1 MTAAAT
7 RPAEPPEGADPE
19 ELIDVAQKLLEHH
32 DEQELPEEAARS
44 LWRCRDV
51 LLRARG
57 ALERQGARADPYQ
70 LASARYL
77 YGLTL
82 SVGYWQAATGQ
93 AEAYGVDDPHAL
105 RREAT
110 PLLALSRALLP
121 DDDPVH
127 AHASIRLALLLHDRH
142 ESPDE
147 GAEESPDATPPGDA
161 DGEPDA
167 GPDDLDEAL
176 AAFEEG
182 LRLIDEEPH
191 PGFLVTYGCALADRY
206 DRDGD
211 SADLLTAA
219 ALLEELLYAM
229 RPRGEADRADGA
241 DSLHRA
247 DSVGWA
253 ADSVD
258 WSASDSRSAS
268 DNWADSLD
276 PAGSVDWAGSVDRA
290 ESAGEADQLEIETRV
305 RLIRLLQ
312 ASDAPGDDERA
323 AHHLELLAA
332 TAPDDHPSRIFA
344 AGHLVDV
351 YQERGGGRVRPE
363 DRPAR
368 LARLRD
374 LHRLIDPEDADHA
387 RATALLGSALAERVE
402 PAARP
407 EPAEGAVR
415 DGSGSGSGS
424 GSGTGTGTGTGSG
437 TGEADTGPTENHH
450 EAVELLRA
458 ALEGLS
464 AEDPLR
470 ASGHAALGTLLNS
483 LHDYEPARYEVA
495 EAAFHLERAVE
506 LHPDDGP
513 LRSELINHL
522 AHANLA
528 DDRSVRRLEH
538 IDRTIELLN
547 ESMSTPSDTPSFRSQ
562 AHGAYAAALS
572 QRHALSHSSD
582 DLDASIRHLTAAF
595 RQTPPSDV
603 NRVVYLQNLGVG
615 LYQRYLAGG
624 DLQDLHAAHRYLS
637 EVAGAVTGGT
647 TVYTDR
653 RLIGRDRTIL
663 EHGLAQLQ
671 FMLASVARDTPGMA
685 AAVAAMRRV
694 RNSLDPDDP
703 QRLTIDVDFGLSLFV
718 QAYFNGDP
726 RDRLDGLVI
735 MLESVEV
742 LPEEHPDRPRLLL
755 RVAGALMVSSFTPYN
770 AGGIASA
777 DRLLRETLAAVSPDS
792 PEGMRA
798 TVLLAA
804 LLFNRFR
811 YTGVPAH
818 VDESVE
824 IAVEGLERIRQRA
837 PSPVS
842 TFLGYV
848 LADALRARASAGHD
862 TRDGRD
868 GVTRAGP
875 ASASVP
881 APAPDGASAPA
892 PVPDDAR
899 AAREAGIAALREA
912 ASVVLLQA
920 AAEAALQMART
931 ASDRALQIAR
941 WCLAD
946 GDLRGA
952 LEALELGRGQ
962 VLHAATTTSD
972 LPALLREAG
981 RADLAAEWDEGPVVA
996 GVAGVVAD
1004 LGTLLE
1010 GSDSLLGTLAEGM
1023 EPPLPDDLRQRALTA
1038 LARSGAGTALT
1049 TPPTPEEIG
1058 TTLRAA
1064 GADALVY
1071 LLPPGGAELLPA
1083 DAGSGGVAVV
1093 VTRDG
1098 EVGTVALGLLRRRGL
1113 DVLTA
1118 YREAHRERQ
1127 TALEAAAAATSAS
1140 VDGPDG
1146 PDGRTD
1152 AADAADAA
1160 DRARKAAH
1168 ARWSTALAELCD
1180 WAGPVVMAPLLR
1192 SPLIRAAGPEP
1203 HLVLVPFG
1211 ELGGIPWH
1219 AAVLSSGL
1227 RHGGRPVRAVERT
1240 VLSYAASARQL
1251 QVVTRRPRLPLK
1263 ASPVIVGNPDE
1274 SLPGAA
1280 TEARQI
1286 HAAIYREGLL
1296 LGRVRGAK
1304 GPGTPAEVLSALPG
1318 RERAGA
1324 SVLHLACHAWP
1335 SAVSPLDAC
1344 LALAGPHEGRAAPL
1358 SVRVILEQARGRPAE
1373 APGGLVVLDACV
1385 SDHLAGDF
1393 DESLTLSTAFLAA
1406 GATGVVG
1413 SRWEVEDGPTGLI
1426 MYVFHDRLRHG
1437 VPLARALR
1445 ETQLWLLDP
1454 DRRLPDGMPRAVAD
1468 ILHDADPAAPELWAA
1483 FVCQGH

>member
-7 RPAEPPEGADPE
+7 RPAEPPEGAGPE
-19 ELIDVAQKLLEHH
+19 ELIDIAQKLLEHH

-44 LWRCRDV
+44 LWRCREV

-70 LASARYL
+70 LAFARYL

-121 DDDPVH
+121 EDDPVH

-147 GAEESPDATPPGDA
+147 AAEESPDATPPGEA

-229 RPRGEADRADGA
+229 RPRGDADRADGA
-241 DSLHRA
+241 DSLYRA
-247 DSVGWA
+247 DPVDRA
-253 ADSVD
+253 ADS
-258 WSASDSRSAS
+258 
-268 DNWADSLD
+268 LY
-276 PAGSVDWAGSVDRA
+276 RA

-312 ASDAPGDDERA
+312 ASDAPGDAERA

-374 LHRLIDPEDADHA
+374 LHRLIDPEDPDHA

-402 PAARP
+402 PVARP
-407 EPAEGAVR
+407 EPAEGAAR
-415 DGSGSGSGS
+415 D
-424 GSGTGTGTGTGSG
+424 GTGTGSGTG

-483 LHDYEPARYEVA
+483 LHDYEPARYEIA

-528 DDRSVRRLEH
+528 DDRGVRRLEH

-595 RQTPPSDV
+595 RQTSPSDV

-637 EVAGAVTGGT
+637 EVTGAVTGGT
-647 TVYTDR
+647 TVYVDR

-694 RNSLDPDDP
+694 RDSLDPDDP

-718 QAYFNGDP
+718 QAFFNGNP
-726 RDRLDGLVI
+726 QDRLDGLVI

-770 AGGIASA
+770 AGGVASA

-818 VDESVE
+818 VDEAVE

-848 LADALRARASAGHD
+848 LADALRARASA
-862 TRDGRD
+862 
-868 GVTRAGP
+868 
-875 ASASVP
+875 
-881 APAPDGASAPA
+881 APAPDDAPA

-996 GVAGVVAD
+996 GAAGVVAD

-1127 TALEAAAAATSAS
+1127 TALEVAAATSAS
-1140 VDGPDG
+1140 ADGPDG
-1146 PDGRTD
+1146 PDGGTD

-1168 ARWSTALAELCD
+1168 ARWSAALAELCD

-1251 QVVTRRPRLPLK
+1251 QEVTRRPRLPLK

-1358 SVRVILEQARGRPAE
+1358 SVRVILEEARGRPAE

>member
-7 RPAEPPEGADPE
+7 RPAEPPEGAGPE
-19 ELIDVAQKLLEHH
+19 ELIDIAQKLLEHH

-44 LWRCRDV
+44 LWRCREV

-70 LASARYL
+70 LAFARYL

-121 DDDPVH
+121 EDDPVH

-147 GAEESPDATPPGDA
+147 AAEESPGATPPGEA

-229 RPRGEADRADGA
+229 RPRGDADRADGA
-241 DSLHRA
+241 DSLYRA
-247 DSVGWA
+247 DPVDRA
-253 ADSVD
+253 ADS
-258 WSASDSRSAS
+258 
-268 DNWADSLD
+268 LY
-276 PAGSVDWAGSVDRA
+276 RA

-312 ASDAPGDDERA
+312 ASDAPGDAERA

-374 LHRLIDPEDADHA
+374 LHRLIDPEDPDHA

-402 PAARP
+402 PVARP
-407 EPAEGAVR
+407 EPAEGAAR
-415 DGSGSGSGS
+415 DGG
-424 GSGTGTGTGTGSG
+424 GTGTGTGSGTGTG

-458 ALEGLS
+458 AIEGLS

-483 LHDYEPARYEVA
+483 LHDYEPARYEIA

-528 DDRSVRRLEH
+528 DDRGVRRLEH

-595 RQTPPSDV
+595 RQTSPSDV

-637 EVAGAVTGGT
+637 EVTGAVTGGT
-647 TVYTDR
+647 TVYADR

-694 RNSLDPDDP
+694 RDSLDPDDP
-703 QRLTIDVDFGLSLFV
+703 HRLTIDVDFGLSLFV
-718 QAYFNGDP
+718 QAFFNGDP
-726 RDRLDGLVI
+726 QDRLDGLVI

-742 LPEEHPDRPRLLL
+742 LPEEHPDRPRMLL

-770 AGGIASA
+770 AGGVASA

-804 LLFNRFR
+804 LLFNRFK

-818 VDESVE
+818 VDEAVE

-848 LADALRARASAGHD
+848 LADALRARASA
-862 TRDGRD
+862 
-868 GVTRAGP
+868 
-875 ASASVP
+875 
-881 APAPDGASAPA
+881 APAPDDAPA
-892 PVPDDAR
+892 PVRDDAG

-996 GVAGVVAD
+996 GAAGVVAD

-1127 TALEAAAAATSAS
+1127 TALEVAAATSAS
-1140 VDGPDG
+1140 ADGPDG
-1146 PDGRTD
+1146 PDGATD

-1168 ARWSTALAELCD
+1168 ARWSAALAELCD

-1227 RHGGRPVRAVERT
+1227 RHGGRPVRAVERS

-1251 QVVTRRPRLPLK
+1251 QEVTRRPRLPLK

-1358 SVRVILEQARGRPAE
+1358 SVRVILEEARGRPAE

>member
-19 ELIDVAQKLLEHH
+19 ELIDTAQKLLEHH
-32 DEQELPEEAARS
+32 DEQEQPEEAARS

-70 LASARYL
+70 LAFARYL

-121 DDDPVH
+121 EDDPVH

-147 GAEESPDATPPGDA
+147 GAEESPEATPAGEA
-161 DGEPDA
+161 GGEPDA

-219 ALLEELLYAM
+219 ALLEELLHAM
-229 RPRGEADRADGA
+229 RPRGEADWADGA
-241 DSLHRA
+241 DSVHR
-247 DSVGWA
+247 
-253 ADSVD
+253 VD
-258 WSASDSRSAS
+258 
-268 DNWADSLD
+268 
-276 PAGSVDWAGSVDRA
+276 PVDRA
-290 ESAGEADQLEIETRV
+290 ESGSQADSLDGAGSADPAESADEADQLEIETRV

-312 ASDAPGDDERA
+312 ASDAPGDAERA

-344 AGHLVDV
+344 AGHLIDV

-374 LHRLIDPEDADHA
+374 LHRLIDPEDPDHA

-402 PAARP
+402 PTARP
-407 EPAEGAVR
+407 EPAEGAAP
-415 DGSGSGSGS
+415 DGGD
-424 GSGTGTGTGTGSG
+424 SG

-450 EAVELLRA
+450 EAVERLRA

-470 ASGHAALGTLLNS
+470 ASGHAALGTLLNT
-483 LHDYEPARYEVA
+483 LHDYEPVRYEVA

-528 DDRSVRRLEH
+528 DDRSVRRLEN

-595 RQTPPSDV
+595 RQTSPSDV
-603 NRVVYLQNLGVG
+603 NRVVYLQNLGAG

-637 EVAGAVTGGT
+637 EVAGAVTGGGT
-647 TVYTDR
+647 TVFTDR
-653 RLIGRDRTIL
+653 RLMGRDRTIL

-671 FMLASVARDTPGMA
+671 FMLACVASDTPGMA

-694 RNSLDPDDP
+694 RDSFAPDDP
-703 QRLTIDVDFGLSLFV
+703 QRLTIDVDFGLALFV
-718 QAYFNGDP
+718 QAFFNGDP
-726 RDRLDGLVI
+726 KDRLDGLVI

-742 LPEEHPDRPRLLL
+742 LPEDHHDRPRLLL
-755 RVAGALMVSSFTPYN
+755 RTAGALMVSSFTPYN
-770 AGGIASA
+770 AGGVASA

-818 VDESVE
+818 VDEAVE
-824 IAVEGLERIRQRA
+824 IAVAGLERMRQRA

-868 GVTRAGP
+868 GVTRAAP
-875 ASASVP
+875 ASASASASASVP
-881 APAPDGASAPA
+881 APAPDDAPAPA

-981 RADLAAEWDEGPVVA
+981 RADLAAEWDQGPVVA

-1004 LGTLLE
+1004 LGTLLDS
-1010 GSDSLLGTLAEGM
+1010 SDSLLGTLAEGM

-1098 EVGTVALGLLRRRGL
+1098 EVDTVALGLLRRRGL

-1127 TALEAAAAATSAS
+1127 TALEAAAAASAS
-1140 VDGPDG
+1140 VDDPDD
-1146 PDGRTD
+1146 PDAPDAPDCWTD
-1152 AADAADAA
+1152 AADGADAA

-1168 ARWSTALAELCD
+1168 ARWSAALAELCD

-1318 RERAGA
+1318 RERSGA

-1344 LALAGPHEGRAAPL
+1344 LALAGSHEERAAPL

>member
-7 RPAEPPEGADPE
+7 RPAEPPEGAGPE
-19 ELIDVAQKLLEHH
+19 ELIDTAQKLLEHH

-51 LLRARG
+51 LLRARD

-70 LASARYL
+70 LAFARYL

-147 GAEESPDATPPGDA
+147 GAEESPDATPPGES

-176 AAFEEG
+176 TAFEEG

-219 ALLEELLYAM
+219 ALLEELLHAM

-247 DSVGWA
+247 DS
-253 ADSVD
+253 
-258 WSASDSRSAS
+258 
-268 DNWADSLD
+268 LD
-276 PAGSVDWAGSVDRA
+276 PAGSVDRA
-290 ESAGEADQLEIETRV
+290 ESAAEADQLEIETRV

-312 ASDAPGDDERA
+312 ASDAPGDAEGA

-344 AGHLVDV
+344 AGHLIDV

-374 LHRLIDPEDADHA
+374 LYRLIDPEDPDHA
-387 RATALLGSALAERVE
+387 RATVLLGSALAERVE
-402 PAARP
+402 PTAPP
-407 EPAEGAVR
+407 EPAVGATR
-415 DGSGSGSGS
+415 DGG
-424 GSGTGTGTGTGSG
+424 GSG

-450 EAVELLRA
+450 EAVVLLRA

-470 ASGHAALGTLLNS
+470 SSGHAALGTLLNT

-522 AHANLA
+522 AHANIV

-595 RQTPPSDV
+595 RQTSPSDV

-671 FMLASVARDTPGMA
+671 FMLACVARDTPGMA

-694 RNSLDPDDP
+694 RDSLDPDDP
-703 QRLTIDVDFGLSLFV
+703 QRLSIDVDFGLALFV
-718 QAYFNGDP
+718 QAFFNGDP
-726 RDRLDGLVI
+726 QARLDGLVI

-742 LPEEHPDRPRLLL
+742 LPEDHRDRPRLLL
-755 RVAGALMVSSFTPYN
+755 RTAGALMVSSFTPYN
-770 AGGIASA
+770 AGGVASA
-777 DRLLRETLAAVSPDS
+777 DRLLREALAAVSPDS

-811 YTGVPAH
+811 YTGVPAD

-824 IAVEGLERIRQRA
+824 IAVEGLERMRQRA

-848 LADALRARASAGHD
+848 LADALRARASAGDD

-875 ASASVP
+875 ASAAASVP
-881 APAPDGASAPA
+881 ASAPAPDDAPAPA

-920 AAEAALQMART
+920 AAEPALQMART

-996 GVAGVVAD
+996 GVAGAVAD

-1049 TPPTPEEIG
+1049 TPQTPEEIG

-1083 DAGSGGVAVV
+1083 GAGSGGVAVV

-1140 VDGPDG
+1140 ADGPGGPDG
-1146 PDGRTD
+1146 PDDWTD
-1152 AADAADAA
+1152 ATDAT

-1344 LALAGPHEGRAAPL
+1344 LALAGQHEGRASPL

>member
-1 MTAAAT
+1 MTGAAT
-7 RPAEPPEGADPE
+7 RPAEPLAGADPD
-19 ELIDVAQKLLEHH
+19 ELIGAAQKLLEHH
-32 DEQELPEEAARS
+32 DEQEVPEEAARS

-70 LASARYL
+70 LAFARYL
-77 YGLTL
+77 HGLTL

-93 AEAYGVDDPHAL
+93 AEAYGVEDPHAL

-147 GAEESPDATPPGDA
+147 GPEEEAGERADEGAEPAAEPAREVGA
-161 DGEPDA
+161 EPDA
-167 GPDDLDEAL
+167 GPAREAGAPDSGPDDLDEAL

-182 LRLIDEEPH
+182 LRLLDEEPH

-219 ALLEELLYAM
+219 ALLEELLQAM
-229 RPRGEADRADGA
+229 RPGGGA
-241 DSLHRA
+241 D
-247 DSVGWA
+247 
-253 ADSVD
+253 
-258 WSASDSRSAS
+258 
-268 DNWADSLD
+268 
-276 PAGSVDWAGSVDRA
+276 SVDRA
-290 ESAGEADQLEIETRV
+290 EAADEADQLEIETRV

-312 ASDAPGDDERA
+312 ASDEPGDAERA
-323 AHHLELLAA
+323 AHHLALLAA

-344 AGHLVDV
+344 AGHLIDV

-387 RATALLGSALAERVE
+387 RATALLGSALAERIE
-402 PAARP
+402 TTARP
-407 EPAEGAVR
+407 DPTERVAQ
-415 DGSGSGSGS
+415 DGGDSGP
-424 GSGTGTGTGTGSG
+424 
-437 TGEADTGPTENHH
+437 GEADSGPTENHH

-458 ALEGLS
+458 ALDGLS

-470 ASGHAALGTLLNS
+470 PSGHAALGTLLNS

-495 EAAFHLERAVE
+495 EAAYHLERAVE

-528 DDRSVRRLEH
+528 DDRGARRLEH

-547 ESMSTPSDTPSFRSQ
+547 ESMSTPSDAPGFGSH

-595 RQTPPSDV
+595 RQTTVSDV

-624 DLQDLHAAHRYLS
+624 DLQDLHTAHRYLS

-647 TVYTDR
+647 TGYTDR
-653 RLIGRDRTIL
+653 RLVDRDRPLL

-671 FMLASVARDTPGMA
+671 FMLACTARDTPGMA

-694 RNSLDPDDP
+694 RDSVDPDDP
-703 QRLTIDVDFGLSLFV
+703 QRLTIDVDFGLALFV
-718 QAYFNGDP
+718 QAFFTGDP
-726 RDRLDGLVI
+726 QDRFDGLVI
-735 MLESVEV
+735 MLESVEAF
-742 LPEEHPDRPRLLL
+742 PEDHPDRPRLLL
-755 RVAGALMVSSFTPYN
+755 RTAGALMVSSFTPYN
-770 AGGIASA
+770 TGGVASA

-811 YTGVPAH
+811 YTGVPAD

-824 IAVEGLERIRQRA
+824 IAVDALERMRERA

-848 LADALRARASAGHD
+848 LADALRARASAGYD

-868 GVTRAGP
+868 GPTRVP
-875 ASASVP
+875 RDRASVLAPVSAPAQDP
-881 APAPDGASAPA
+881 APAS
-892 PVPDDAR
+892 VPDDAR

-981 RADLAAEWDEGPVVA
+981 RPDLAAEWDEGPVAA

-1038 LARSGAGTALT
+1038 LARSGAGTALS

-1058 TTLRAA
+1058 AALRTA

-1098 EVGTVALGLLRRRGL
+1098 EIDTVPLGLLRRRGL

-1118 YREAHRERQ
+1118 YREAHRDRQ
-1127 TALEAAAAATSAS
+1127 AALEAAATASAS
-1140 VDGPDG
+1140 ADDPDG
-1146 PDGRTD
+1146 WTD
-1152 AADAADAA
+1152 SVDPTDPTHPVAL
-1160 DRARKAAH
+1160 ARDAAH
-1168 ARWSTALAELCD
+1168 ARWRSALAELCD

-1251 QVVTRRPRLPLK
+1251 QEVTRRPRLPLK

-1274 SLPGAA
+1274 TLPGAA

-1286 HAAIYREGLL
+1286 HRAIYREGLL

-1304 GPGTPAEVLSALPG
+1304 GPGTPAEVLAALPG

-1344 LALAGPHEGRAAPL
+1344 LALAGSHEVRAPL

-1413 SRWEVEDGPTGLI
+1413 SRWEVADGPTGLM

-1445 ETQLWLLDP
+1445 ETQMWLLDP
-1454 DRRLPDGMPRAVAD
+1454 DRRLPEGMPLAVAD

>member
-1 MTAAAT
+1 MTAVAT
-7 RPAEPPEGADPE
+7 RPAEPPEGADPD
-19 ELIDVAQKLLEHH
+19 ELISAAQELLEHH
-32 DEQELPEEAARS
+32 DEQELPDEAARS

-57 ALERQGARADPYQ
+57 ALERQGGRADPYQ
-70 LASARYL
+70 LAFSRYL
-77 YGLTL
+77 HGLTL

-93 AEAYGVDDPHAL
+93 AEAYGVEDPHAL
-105 RREAT
+105 RREAM

-147 GAEESPDATPPGDA
+147 VDEEPDDGA
-161 DGEPDA
+161 EPDA

-182 LRLIDEEPH
+182 LRLLDEDPH

-206 DRDGD
+206 DRDGET
-211 SADLLTAA
+211 ADLLTAA
-219 ALLEELLYAM
+219 ALLEELLHAM
-229 RPRGEADRADGA
+229 RPGAGEDAFVHWGEAD
-241 DSLHRA
+241 
-247 DSVGWA
+247 A
-253 ADSVD
+253 ADYMDAVA
-258 WSASDSRSAS
+258 SAAPVASA
-268 DNWADSLD
+268 D
-276 PAGSVDWAGSVDRA
+276 PAD
-290 ESAGEADQLEIETRV
+290 EADPLEIETRV

-312 ASDAPGDDERA
+312 ASGDPGDAERA
-323 AHHLELLAA
+323 ADHLELLAA
-332 TAPDDHPSRIFA
+332 TAPDDHPARIFA
-344 AGHLVDV
+344 AGHLIDI
-351 YQERGGGRVRPE
+351 YLERGGGRVRPE

-374 LHRLIDPEDADHA
+374 LHRLIDPEDPDHA
-387 RATALLGSALAERVE
+387 RATALLGSALAERVDT
-402 PAARP
+402 AATRP
-407 EPAEGAVR
+407 GPTEGA
-415 DGSGSGSGS
+415 DGDGGDSGP
-424 GSGTGTGTGTGSG
+424 
-437 TGEADTGPTENHH
+437 GEADSGPTENHH

-458 ALEGLS
+458 ALDGLS

-470 ASGHAALGTLLNS
+470 PSGHAALGTLLNS

-528 DDRSVRRLEH
+528 DDRSARRLDH
-538 IDRTIELLN
+538 IDRTIDLLN
-547 ESMSTPSDTPSFRSQ
+547 ESMSTPSDTPGFGSH

-582 DLDASIRHLTAAF
+582 DLDASIRHLSAAF
-595 RQTPPSDV
+595 RQTTVSDV

-647 TVYTDR
+647 TGYTDR
-653 RLIGRDRTIL
+653 RLVDRDRLIL
-663 EHGLAQLQ
+663 EHSLAQLQ
-671 FMLASVARDTPGMA
+671 FVLACTAHDPPGMA

-694 RNSLDPDDP
+694 RDSVDPDAP
-703 QRLTIDVDFGLSLFV
+703 QRLTIDADFGLALFV
-718 QAYFNGDP
+718 LAFFTGAAQ
-726 RDRLDGLVI
+726 DRFDGLVI
-735 MLESVEV
+735 MLESVEAF
-742 LPEEHPDRPRLLL
+742 PEDHPERPRLLL
-755 RVAGALMVSSFTPYN
+755 RTAGALMVSSFTPYN
-770 AGGIASA
+770 AGGVASA
-777 DRLLRETLAAVSPDS
+777 DRLLRETRAAVSPDS

-811 YTGVPAH
+811 HTGVPAD

-824 IAVEGLERIRQRA
+824 IAVAALERMRQRA

-848 LADALRARASAGHD
+848 LADALRARAS
-862 TRDGRD
+862 RD
-868 GVTRAGP
+868 
-875 ASASVP
+875 
-881 APAPDGASAPA
+881 APPA
-892 PVPDDAR
+892 PVPVDEPAPASVSVSDDAR

-920 AAEAALQMART
+920 GAEAALQMART
-931 ASDRALQIAR
+931 ATDRALQIAR
-941 WCLAD
+941 WCLFD
-946 GDLRGA
+946 GDLTGA
-952 LEALELGRGQ
+952 LKALELGRGQ

-981 RADLAAEWDEGPVVA
+981 HADLAAEWDEGPVVA

-1010 GSDSLLGTLAEGM
+1010 GSDSLLGSLAEGM

-1058 TTLRAA
+1058 AALRAA

-1098 EVGTVALGLLRRRGL
+1098 EIDTVALGLLRRRGL

-1118 YREAHRERQ
+1118 YRQAHRDRQ
-1127 TALEAAAAATSAS
+1127 TALEAAAAVEAGAA
-1140 VDGPDG
+1140 VDDLGGPDG
-1146 PDGRTD
+1146 WTD
-1152 AADAADAA
+1152 ATDPTDPTDAGDATDPA
-1160 DRARKAAH
+1160 GPALRARDAAH
-1168 ARWSTALAELCD
+1168 ARWRAALAELCD

-1251 QVVTRRPRLPLK
+1251 QEVTRRPRLPLK

-1286 HAAIYREGLL
+1286 HKAIYREGLL

-1304 GPGTPAEVLSALPG
+1304 GPGTPAEVLAALPG
-1318 RERAGA
+1318 RERSGA

-1344 LALAGPHEGRAAPL
+1344 LALAGSQDGRAPL

-1413 SRWEVEDGPTGLI
+1413 SRWEVADGPTGLI

-1445 ETQLWLLDP
+1445 ETQMWLLDP
-1454 DRRLPDGMPRAVAD
+1454 DRRLPDGMPLAVAD